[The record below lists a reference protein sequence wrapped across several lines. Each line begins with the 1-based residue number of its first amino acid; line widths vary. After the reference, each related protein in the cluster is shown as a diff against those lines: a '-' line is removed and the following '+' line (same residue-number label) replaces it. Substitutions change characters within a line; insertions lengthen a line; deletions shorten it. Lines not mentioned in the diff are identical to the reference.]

1 MEEDD
6 HKVSFGSIVATI
18 GAILIGL
25 GIAWLLAMNWHDIS
39 SILKIIIL
47 IFITIISY
55 SAGVLFRIHNYRK
68 IGDSLLF
75 LGAIIYTLSIFLIA
89 QIFSTSVTLQGTANL
104 LILAWVGILFASYI
118 FNTSPSL
125 MIVLSEFLVWIS
137 LQFFAFYEKG
147 TGFFGIPNIENFPLG
162 LLAIIYLAV
171 GVLFYGLTQIHK
183 SKDHKFFNV
192 YRFWTAFYIL
202 LFAYILSFQTL
213 LPLLWPSGLELT
225 TGTLIFLIT
234 ISLIA
239 IITSAVGIIMSLDK
253 TKLTG
258 KEVLSFIIIIFLLIT
273 LIFSAS
279 IVSSSLGTCYLKS
292 CYDIKNEKE
301 CNTINLPNQICSWE
315 KDRCDRLHCENF
327 RNQTSCENAPQ
338 QLKCNWTF
346 YNTDGGEGY
355 CNQDYSN
362 KDGTINP
369 NKDYSKQQEAC
380 SQYDNQREYCIS
392 KDICGWQASRG
403 YYGVRDIPLKL
414 WFIWTIDNILF
425 IIIILSAIG
434 YGVRYKSSKLVN
446 LGILFF
452 VLDIITRYIGFWIG
466 LSGYTSFAILSIIGG
481 IILIFGGWG
490 IEKWRK
496 SLIEKTDQKQQTNYK
511 IY

>member
-1 MEEDD
+1 MKEDD

-25 GIAWLLAMNWHDIS
+25 GIAWLLAINWHDIP

-47 IFITIISY
+47 IFITILSY
-55 SAGVLFRIHNYRK
+55 SAGVLFRIHDYRK

-104 LILAWVGILFASYI
+104 LILAWIGILFASYI
-118 FNTSPSL
+118 FDSSSSL
-125 MIVLSEFLVWIS
+125 VVVLAEFLVWIS

-147 TGFFGIPNIENFPLG
+147 TGFFGIPNIENFALG

-213 LPLLWPSGLELT
+213 LPLLWPSGLEIT
-225 TGTLIFLIT
+225 TGSLIFLIT

-253 TKLTG
+253 AKLTG

-279 IVSSSLGTCYLKS
+279 IVSNSLGTCYLKS

-301 CNTINLPNQICSWE
+301 CNTINLPNQICSWKE
-315 KDRCDRLHCENF
+315 NLCDQLYCGDF
-327 RNQTSCENAPQ
+327 RDQTSCKNAPQ
-338 QLKCNWTF
+338 QLKCNWVF
-346 YNTDGGEGY
+346 YNTDGDKEY

-362 KDGTINP
+362 N
-369 NKDYSKQQEAC
+369 DYSKQQEAC

-392 KDICGWQASRG
+392 KDICGWRAG
-403 YYGVRDIPLKL
+403 GDYYSVRNIPLKL
-414 WFIWTIDNILF
+414 WFIWAIDNILF
-425 IIIILSAIG
+425 IIVILSVIG

-452 VLDIITRYIGFWIG
+452 VLDIITRYIGFWID
-466 LSGYTSFAILSIIGG
+466 LSGYTSFAVLSIIGG

-496 SLIEKTDQKQQTNYK
+496 RLIEETEQKQQTGYK